1 MSDKNLL
8 VDEKNKETIL
18 PHKNSNQN
26 KIKKKIT
33 LIQQI
38 ITNQG
43 GFKICF
49 YHSLIFITY
58 NININHL
65 YFGYF
70 VKQIGLIQSIIILL
84 LIGIFS
90 YLFQIIL
97 IEKLEKNNEDTLSAM
112 FQENFGNFCS
122 IVFEIIC
129 FLWILFNFLI
139 FFLSYFRFFISTK
152 IILSNF
158 DEKNFYFSEHWI
170 FSILAIVIFIILFLI
185 INILENSSIIDINII
200 LNVILDIVSLV
211 LIIITLSNGIKLNQS
226 NNPFWQK
233 DINIGEMPKAICIFS
248 SSFNN
253 ILVLFSVN
261 KRLKLSL
268 YPILEHRNILWINLI
283 LIFIYYSV
291 FIFQGYYDIF
301 QSQNHQ
307 HLLSII
313 IDYIIEKKKLDK
325 YLFFILGGNLL
336 SQILNINFY
345 LYTIKKSILRNKIQ
359 IQSNKYI
366 TYMLTIL
373 VLIIFTAFGEFC
385 YFNNFSSYNLTI
397 INDSSFGFL
406 MNFLFPVLFILK
418 YNINISIGF
427 LLLFIFFICSICLI
441 SLYERIEEIF
451 LPLLKIR

>member
-1 MSDKNLL
+1 MTYKNLL
-8 VDEKNKETIL
+8 VNEKNKETIL

-49 YHSLIFITY
+49 YHSLIFINY

-139 FFLSYFRFFISTK
+139 FFLSYFRFFISIK

-185 INILENSSIIDINII
+185 INILE
-200 LNVILDIVSLV
+200 
-211 LIIITLSNGIKLNQS
+211 
-226 NNPFWQK
+226 
-233 DINIGEMPKAICIFS
+233 
-248 SSFNN
+248 
-253 ILVLFSVN
+253 
-261 KRLKLSL
+261 
-268 YPILEHRNILWINLI
+268 H
-283 LIFIYYSV
+283 
-291 FIFQGYYDIF
+291 
-301 QSQNHQ
+301 
-307 HLLSII
+307 
-313 IDYIIEKKKLDK
+313 
-325 YLFFILGGNLL
+325 
-336 SQILNINFY
+336 
-345 LYTIKKSILRNKIQ
+345 
-359 IQSNKYI
+359 
-366 TYMLTIL
+366 
-373 VLIIFTAFGEFC
+373 
-385 YFNNFSSYNLTI
+385 
-397 INDSSFGFL
+397 
-406 MNFLFPVLFILK
+406 
-418 YNINISIGF
+418 
-427 LLLFIFFICSICLI
+427 
-441 SLYERIEEIF
+441 
-451 LPLLKIR
+451 